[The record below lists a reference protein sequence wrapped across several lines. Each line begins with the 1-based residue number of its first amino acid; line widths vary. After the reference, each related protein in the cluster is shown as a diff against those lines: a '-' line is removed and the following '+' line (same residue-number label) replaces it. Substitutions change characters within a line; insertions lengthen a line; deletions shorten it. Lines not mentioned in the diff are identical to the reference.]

1 MQDINLN
8 TNNTN
13 NNESSQ
19 EYKKTNLDLNLD
31 GDEIINQ
38 KLDKTKGN
46 STQPRIIST
55 APNQNILQSKT
66 GTNLRRTANLIQ

>member
-8 TNNTN
+8 INNTN
-13 NNESSQ
+13 VNDSSQ

-31 GDEIINQ
+31 GDETINQ
-38 KLDKTKGN
+38 KLDKAKGN

-55 APNQNILQSKT
+55 TPNQNTLQSKT
-66 GTNLRRTANLIQ
+66 FTNLRRTANLTR